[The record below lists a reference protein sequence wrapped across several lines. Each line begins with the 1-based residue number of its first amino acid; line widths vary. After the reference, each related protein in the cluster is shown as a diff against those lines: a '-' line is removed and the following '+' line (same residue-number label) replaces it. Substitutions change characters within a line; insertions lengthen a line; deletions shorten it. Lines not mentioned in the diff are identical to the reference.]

1 MSEQHEIFFN
11 FGDLVRVDGY
21 WPRVFKVDG
30 YRREHWVYPNEE
42 WTDVVYELHDVG
54 NLEFIEA
61 DMADLT
67 LVETAD
73 KADAYL
79 MANPPHYEATAPV
92 RPDWVEDLTN
102 FNAQLKANERREM
115 EMTRKPTA
123 REISAKEAEQKKA
136 ARKARGAEIDNLL
149 DLRNWAADMLAKT
162 NNEEFGDR
170 VFAIDCELKKL
181 TETI

>member
-1 MSEQHEIFFN
+1 MSEQNEIFFN

-67 LVETAD
+67 LVETED

-79 MANPPHYEATAPV
+79 ETNPPNYEAPAPV
-92 RPDWVEDLTN
+92 QPDWMTFMFGEEE
-102 FNAQLKANERREM
+102 KAVSKSKEP
-115 EMTRKPTA
+115 RKPTA
-123 REISAKEAEQKKA
+123 REISAKEAEERKA
-136 ARKARGAEIDNLL
+136 ARKVRGEEIDNLL
-149 DLRNWAADMLAKT
+149 DLRIWAADMLVKT

-170 VFAIDCELKKL
+170 VFAIDSKLKELVDND
-181 TETI
+181 

>member
-1 MSEQHEIFFN
+1 MSEQNEIFFN

-42 WTDVVYELHDVG
+42 WADMVYELHDVA
-54 NLEFIEA
+54 NTEFIEA
-61 DMADLT
+61 DVEDLT

-79 MANPPHYEATAPV
+79 AANPPNYESPAPNM
-92 RPDWVEDLTN
+92 PDW
-102 FNAQLKANERREM
+102 
-115 EMTRKPTA
+115 MTFITGGDETMSKPKEPRKPTA
-123 REISAKEAEQKKA
+123 REISAKEAEERKA
-136 ARKARGAEIDNLL
+136 ARKVRGEEIDNLL
-149 DLRNWAADMLAKT
+149 DLRIWAADMLVKT

-170 VFAIDCELKKL
+170 VMAIDCELKKL
-181 TETI
+181 TEND

>member
-1 MSEQHEIFFN
+1 VSEQNEIFFN

-42 WTDVVYELHDVG
+42 WTDMVYELHDIA
-54 NLEFIEA
+54 NTEFIEA
-61 DMADLT
+61 DVEDLT

-73 KADAYL
+73 QADDYL
-79 MANPPHYEATAPV
+79 AKNPPHYEAPAPTM
-92 RPDWVEDLTN
+92 PDW
-102 FNAQLKANERREM
+102 
-115 EMTRKPTA
+115 MTFINGGDATMSKPKEPRKPSA
-123 REISAKEAEQKKA
+123 REISAKEAEDRRA
-136 ARKARGAEIDNLL
+136 ARKVRGEEIDNLL

-170 VFAIDCELKKL
+170 VFAIDSKLKELVDND
-181 TETI
+181 

>member
-1 MSEQHEIFFN
+1 MSEQNEIFFN

-21 WPRVFKVDG
+21 WPRVFKVVG

-42 WTDVVYELHDVG
+42 WVDMIYELHDVA
-54 NLEFIEA
+54 NMEFIEA
-61 DMADLT
+61 DVEDLT

-73 KADAYL
+73 KAEVYL
-79 MANPPHYEATAPV
+79 AANPPNYEVPAPV
-92 RPDWVEDLTN
+92 QPEW
-102 FNAQLKANERREM
+102 
-115 EMTRKPTA
+115 MTFMFGGDETMSKPKEPRKPTA
-123 REISAKEAEQKKA
+123 REISAKEAEERKA
-136 ARKARGAEIDNLL
+136 ARKARGEEIDNLL

>member
-1 MSEQHEIFFN
+1 MGEQNEIFFN

-30 YRREHWVYPNEE
+30 YRREQWQYPDEE

-54 NLEFIEA
+54 NMEFIEA

-73 KADAYL
+73 NAEAYIET
-79 MANPPHYEATAPV
+79 NPPNYEAPAPTM
-92 RPDWVEDLTN
+92 PDW
-102 FNAQLKANERREM
+102 
-115 EMTRKPTA
+115 MTFITGGDETMSKPKEPRKPTA
-123 REISAKEAEQKKA
+123 REISAKEAEERKA
-136 ARKARGAEIDNLL
+136 ARKARGEEIDNLL

-170 VFAIDCELKKL
+170 VMAIDAKLKEL
-181 TETI
+181 TEVDE

>member
-1 MSEQHEIFFN
+1 MSEQNEIFFN

-30 YRREHWVYPNEE
+30 YRREQWQYPDEE

-73 KADAYL
+73 KAEAYL
-79 MANPPHYEATAPV
+79 ETNPPHYEAPAPV
-92 RPDWVEDLTN
+92 KPDWMTFMFGEEE
-102 FNAQLKANERREM
+102 KAVSKPKEP
-115 EMTRKPTA
+115 RKPTA
-123 REISAKEAEQKKA
+123 REISAKEAEERRA
-136 ARKARGAEIDNLL
+136 ARKERAAEIDNLL
-149 DLRNWAADMLAKT
+149 DLRIWAADMLAKT
-162 NNEEFGDR
+162 NNEEFGDQ